1 MEEQNPWW
9 KGREF
14 VKEDPDLRK
23 WHESR
28 IRWIPRLCETVE
40 LKPFS
45 LNFLFGP
52 RQVGKTTLVKLIIEK
67 ILESQVD
74 PRAVF
79 YYRCDRLS
87 DHGELYELIRSYLKF
102 KRALGL
108 KNAYIFLDEV
118 TFPREWY
125 RAIKYLIDAGEL
137 EGDVLFLTGSWSM
150 FVRREV
156 EAFPGR
162 RGHGRNYNLNP
173 LSFREFLK
181 LRNPRVTV
189 DEVSELDSEE
199 IWRKCVSARGW
210 LNEVNAAFQDY
221 LKCGG
226 YPLAVKSFLEEGRV
240 SEEAKDAILASFLSD
255 IAKLRRS
262 EGVAKRVL
270 KAVIEKLPSP
280 VSLHGI
286 AKEFEI
292 GSHKT
297 VFYYLDL
304 FENMFI
310 LKNLFYVDP
319 NKLIEVHRKQR
330 KVHLTDPLLYT
341 VFSEWCLT
349 EVPRENALVESVV
362 ASHLA
367 RAFRV
372 GYWRNKT
379 EVDVV
384 IPEKMLGFEV
394 KWGTKVSG
402 REKVLGRIKH
412 VVTLTR
418 DEFNEKPL
426 AVPVSLFL
434 AGFNA

>member
-1 MEEQNPWW
+1 
-9 KGREF
+9 
-14 VKEDPDLRK
+14 
-23 WHESR
+23 
-28 IRWIPRLCETVE
+28 
-40 LKPFS
+40 
-45 LNFLFGP
+45 
-52 RQVGKTTLVKLIIEK
+52 
-67 ILESQVD
+67 
-74 PRAVF
+74 
-79 YYRCDRLS
+79 
-87 DHGELYELIRSYLKF
+87 
-102 KRALGL
+102 
-108 KNAYIFLDEV
+108 
-118 TFPREWY
+118 
-125 RAIKYLIDAGEL
+125 
-137 EGDVLFLTGSWSM
+137 
-150 FVRREV
+150 
-156 EAFPGR
+156 
-162 RGHGRNYNLNP
+162 
-173 LSFREFLK
+173 
-181 LRNPRVTV
+181 
-189 DEVSELDSEE
+189 
-199 IWRKCVSARGW
+199 
-210 LNEVNAAFQDY
+210 
-221 LKCGG
+221 
-226 YPLAVKSFLEEGRV
+226 
-240 SEEAKDAILASFLSD
+240 
-255 IAKLRRS
+255 AKLRRS

-384 IPEKMLGFEV
+384 TPEKRLGFEV

-402 REKVLGRIKH
+402 KEKVLGRIKH